1 MMNLTTQGL
10 PRFIEAQDLIYETA
24 CNELA
29 LGEKSSH
36 WMWFVFP
43 QLKGLGKSPIARH
56 YALESAAEA
65 LAYWQHP
72 VLSARLKECTQ
83 LVLAQPNTS
92 ALDVFGTPDDLK
104 FKSCMTLFAKI
115 APEEPLF
122 QKALDKFFGGKPDE
136 ATLKLLN

>member
-10 PRFIEAQDLIYETA
+10 PRFTEAQDLIFDTA

-36 WMWFVFP
+36 WMWFIFP
-43 QLKGLGKSPIARH
+43 QLKGLGSSPIARH
-56 YALESAAEA
+56 YALESAAEG
-65 LAYWQHP
+65 LDYWQHP
-72 VLSARLKECTQ
+72 VLGARLKKCTQ

-92 ALDVFGTPDDLK
+92 ALDIFGTPDELK

-115 APEEPLF
+115 APEEPVF
-122 QKALDKFFGGKPDE
+122 QQALAKFFNGKFDE
-136 ATLKLLN
+136 ATLKLLG